1 MRGNTRRWF
10 GGAGTA
16 GVPRGLAGAVQPRAP
31 RPRGALL
38 PYGTPACCIATAEQ
52 FRRAG
57 RAATSVNRN
66 RQSTVERRV
75 RPFGIR
81 AQGAS
86 CPPKPRRRRMLPETP
101 ASPPAKVKRR
111 KRTRKGKVFPFLP
124 YPLWR
129 RVRRASRRN
138 RYGRKLTP

>member
-10 GGAGTA
+10 GRAGTA
-16 GVPRGLAGAVQPRAP
+16 GVPRGLAGALRPRAP

-38 PYGTPACCIATAEQ
+38 PYGTPARRAVTAEQ

-57 RAATSVNRN
+57 RAVTSVNRN

-81 AQGAS
+81 AQGA
-86 CPPKPRRRRMLPETP
+86 LFPETP
-101 ASPPAKVKRR
+101 ACPPVTVKRR
-111 KRTRKGKVFPFLP
+111 GRTRKGKVFPFSP